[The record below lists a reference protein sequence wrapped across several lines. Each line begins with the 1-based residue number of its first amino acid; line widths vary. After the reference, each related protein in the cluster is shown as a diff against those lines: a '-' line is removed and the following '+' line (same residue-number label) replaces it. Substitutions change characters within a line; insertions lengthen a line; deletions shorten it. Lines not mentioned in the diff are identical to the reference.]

1 MDNLQNSRPLLDSNS
16 DDSEEELLDG
26 NRTRAQKIRSINTN
40 QDNTRSLKRAGG
52 RQLHNAPH
60 DKYNFTYFAFYLLGM
75 TTLLPW
81 NFFITAEE
89 YWQYKFRNVTV
100 NGTDVLT
107 PRQIQFQSD
116 LSVASALPS
125 TIFLVL
131 NAFLSHKIPLKL
143 RMVGSLIVILAIFGL
158 TTALVE
164 IDTDGWQDLFFQVT
178 IISVVIVNSEKFLT
192 LLYTISNSIVSFQ
205 CFPLFYQA
213 VCSELLV
220 NLVRST

>member
-1 MDNLQNSRPLLDSNS
+1 MDNLQNSRPLLDPNS
-16 DDSEEELLDG
+16 DDSEEEFLDG
-26 NRTRAQKIRSINTN
+26 NRTCAQKIRSINTN
-40 QDNTRSLKRAGG
+40 QGDIQDSTISLKRSGG
-52 RQLHNAPH
+52 RQTHNAPR

-100 NGTDVLT
+100 NGTEVLT

-178 IISVVIVNSEKFLT
+178 IISVVIVNSE
-192 LLYTISNSIVSFQ
+192 
-205 CFPLFYQA
+205 
-213 VCSELLV
+213 
-220 NLVRST
+220 